1 MIRKAFFLY
10 LVVCVYV
17 KKMVCEKTNF
27 VFPEYPYKETNK
39 NVSMYS
45 IITETNLSS
54 KIIWII
60 MLINYFNEYGILN
73 WI

>member
-1 MIRKAFFLY
+1 MIRKAFVLY

-39 NVSMYS
+39 NVS
-45 IITETNLSS
+45 IVTETNLASN
-54 KIIWII
+54 II
-60 MLINYFNEYGILN
+60 ILF
-73 WI
+73 